1 MPFRAHLYSEQQIE
15 RYVAYCKKARYSC
28 IHIDATGGVL
38 QKMTDQKRALLY
50 AIVFKDGNDAN
61 DTVPLGHAL
70 LTTHTVPSIGFF
82 LWNLAHSITEVEGKL
97 ILPSFIVIDFS
108 AALMNAAL
116 QAFNCENINTHL
128 SRCWNVLQ
136 RKYDTRELRSLA
148 FIHLCAC
155 HVIHAM
161 ARSLTAAHVDKKIRR
176 AVLHIFALIL
186 CNDDIDL
193 VYDLLGLVMNIF
205 GDPNE
210 QAAQEKLDRMFE
222 LELNADEESEAIMKD
237 GEKIFEEAKR
247 KKDELQLV
255 DEYLRSNIPIIH
267 QSPFNKE
274 AIKRYPDLANLVNRK
289 FKHKN
294 IINPLFSPSII
305 RVFYRWWAY
314 LPLWTGL
321 LLNYEERY
329 ANDIQRKSSALFDP
343 SRYSNALIES
353 YFRTFKKSTCQGKRK
368 NRPSKLIVELHRT
381 VKIQSKANEFGVAQS
396 SKGRKRKKSTV
407 RVEEKWGKKTEEKK
421 PRTVYF
427 NLIDKYASKRARIR
441 TDENTVDTV
450 TKKFR

>member
-1 MPFRAHLYSEQQIE
+1 MPFRAHLYSEQQIK
-15 RYVAYCKKARYSC
+15 RYIAYCKRARYSC

-38 QKMTDQKRALLY
+38 HQMSDQKRALLY
-50 AIVFKDGNDAN
+50 AIVFKDGTDAN

-82 LWNLAHSITEVEGKL
+82 FCNLAHSITEVEGKL

-116 QAFNCENINTHL
+116 QAFNYESINTHL
-128 SRCWNVLQ
+128 NRCWNVLQ
-136 RKYDTRELRSLA
+136 SKYDARELRSLS

-161 ARSLTAAHVDKKIRR
+161 ARGLTAARVDKKIRR
-176 AVLHIFALIL
+176 AVLHIFALVL
-186 CNDDIDL
+186 CNNDIDIL
-193 VYDLLGLVMNIF
+193 YDILGLVINMF
-205 GDPNE
+205 GDPRAQNTQE
-210 QAAQEKLDRMFE
+210 QLDQMFAR
-222 LELNADEESEAIMKD
+222 ELNVDEESTSILKD
-237 GEKIFEEAKR
+237 GEQIFKEAKR
-247 KKDELQLV
+247 RKYEFQLV

-274 AIKRYPDLANLVNRK
+274 AIRRYPDLADLINSKTKYSKIV
-289 FKHKN
+289 
-294 IINPLFSPSII
+294 NPLFSPPII

-329 ANDIQRKSSALFDP
+329 ANDIQRNSSTLCEP
-343 SRYSNALIES
+343 SRYSNALVES
-353 YFRTFKKSTCQGKRK
+353 YFRTFKKSSCQGKRN
-368 NRPSKLIVELHRT
+368 NRPGKLIMELHRI
-381 VKIQSKANEFGVAQS
+381 VKIQSKANQLGVTQS
-396 SKGRKRKKSTV
+396 SKGRKRRKSTIII
-407 RVEEKWGKKTEEKK
+407 EEKWGKKTGEKK

-427 NLIDKYASKRARIR
+427 NLIDKFASKRARTR
-441 TDENTVDTV
+441 TNENAVDTV